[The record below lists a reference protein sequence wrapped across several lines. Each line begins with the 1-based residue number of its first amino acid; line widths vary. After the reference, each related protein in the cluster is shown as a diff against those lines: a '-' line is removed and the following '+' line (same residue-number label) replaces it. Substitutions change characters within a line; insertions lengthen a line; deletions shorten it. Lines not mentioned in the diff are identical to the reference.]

1 MDMHADMVATKRSP
15 KVRPLTIEHLDGRT
29 RGSKR
34 ARALAAELTRGWDGI
49 TEVQR
54 QAVERAGMLCA
65 LAEDLYQPSDWVT
78 LGGFPNRRW
87 HDSSWQTRGVCH
99 GPSGAD

>member
-1 MDMHADMVATKRSP
+1 MPTSALP
-15 KVRPLTIEHLDGRT
+15 
-29 RGSKR
+29 RGKTTTLLLKNETAFGTPPTGNWTQTFAYSHSSDFKKPF
-34 ARALAAELTRGWDGI
+34 
-49 TEVQR
+49 
-54 QAVERAGMLCA
+54 
-65 LAEDLYQPSDWVT
+65 EDDQLYQPSDWVT